1 MSGFHV
7 EPEEL
12 RGYSGQLDRAVN
24 HFSAI
29 KQHASTKG
37 ADTSGFTGLLSLLVP
52 IVNGV
57 VGLYT
62 DALQSGHDKL
72 GKVKSNLDS
81 AVQEYEKHDTNAGK
95 NLDNINSGAS

>member
-1 MSGFHV
+1 VSGFHV

-52 IVNGV
+52 IVDGV
-57 VGLYT
+57 VNLYT

-72 GKVKSNLDS
+72 AKVKTNLDA
-81 AVQEYEKHDTNAGK
+81 AVTEYEKHDTNAKK
-95 NLDNINSGAS
+95 NLDNIKTGAS